1 MASKKHHS
9 KTISPVRRKGSRPS
23 LEDFVIL
30 CCVVTPH
37 KKLDMNILLMEEF
50 SAPPDSSP
58 YFTIIYSAFYIPGG
72 AGFLPST
79 VAPDKVGFYLVIFL
93 EIPKKVFLL
102 KVSIL

>member
-1 MASKKHHS
+1 MVQKSGY
-9 KTISPVRRKGSRPS
+9 P
-23 LEDFVIL
+23 L
-30 CCVVTPH
+30 
-37 KKLDMNILLMEEF
+37 
-50 SAPPDSSP
+50 DSSP

-72 AGFLPST
+72 CLGFLPST